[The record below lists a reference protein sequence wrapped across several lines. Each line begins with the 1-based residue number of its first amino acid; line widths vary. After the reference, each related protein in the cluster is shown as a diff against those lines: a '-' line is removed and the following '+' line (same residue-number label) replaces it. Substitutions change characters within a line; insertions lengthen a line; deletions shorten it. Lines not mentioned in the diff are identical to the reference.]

1 MANHSLVVFQLV
13 LVFLSLVTASSNIN
27 DDAYSNTGS
36 IEGMESDVMLDE
48 IAALDEISDD
58 NLSEEVDDDMTNF
71 DENDVQGLAEDPMVV
86 RDIAQSVKR
95 QILTEAK
102 RLVSSCKN
110 PKVDAR
116 NRKQERQTALRKY
129 YQAFVHGGKSFIS
142 DANWLKNRKSEKCS
156 ACLLN
161 ELCKRTRIQ
170 GLLNIDAKL
179 PA

>member
-1 MANHSLVVFQLV
+1 MASHSLVVCQLV
-13 LVFLSLVTASSNIN
+13 LVLLSLGTASSNIN

-58 NLSEEVDDDMTNF
+58 NLSGEVDDEITNF
-71 DENDVQGLAEDPMVV
+71 DENEVQGLA
-86 RDIAQSVKR
+86 DIAQSVKR
-95 QILTEAK
+95 KILRQAK
-102 RLVSSCKN
+102 RLVVSCKK
-110 PKVDAR
+110 PKVQLR

-170 GLLNIDAKL
+170 RLLNIDAKL

>member
-1 MANHSLVVFQLV
+1 M
-13 LVFLSLVTASSNIN
+13 ASSNFS

-48 IAALDEISDD
+48 IAALGEISDD
-58 NLSEEVDDDMTNF
+58 NLSEEVDDDMANF
-71 DENDVQGLAEDPMVV
+71 GENDVQGLAEDPMVV

-95 QILTEAK
+95 IILERK
-102 RLVSSCKN
+102 LVSSCEN
-110 PKVDAR
+110 PKFDPR

-142 DANWLKNRKSEKCS
+142 DADWLKAKRSEICS

-161 ELCKRTRIQ
+161 KLCRQAQIQ
-170 GLLNIDAKL
+170 RLLNISVRI

>member
-1 MANHSLVVFQLV
+1 MASHSLVVCQLV
-13 LVFLSLVTASSNIN
+13 LVLLGTASSNIN

-48 IAALDEISDD
+48 IAALEEISDD
-58 NLSEEVDDDMTNF
+58 NPSEEVDDEITNF
-71 DENDVQGLAEDPMVV
+71 DENEVQGLA
-86 RDIAQSVKR
+86 DIAQSAKR
-95 QILTEAK
+95 KILRQAK
-102 RLVSSCKN
+102 RLVFSCKK
-110 PKVDAR
+110 PKVEPR

-142 DANWLKNRKSEKCS
+142 DADWLKNRKSEQCS

-161 ELCKRTRIQ
+161 ELCKKTLIQ
-170 GLLNIDAKL
+170 GSLNIDAKL

>member
-1 MANHSLVVFQLV
+1 MASHSLAVCQLV
-13 LVFLSLVTASSNIN
+13 VVLLSLGMASSNFN

-36 IEGMESDVMLDE
+36 IEGIESDVMLDE

-58 NLSEEVDDDMTNF
+58 NLSEEVDDEITNF
-71 DENDVQGLAEDPMVV
+71 DENEVQGLA
-86 RDIAQSVKR
+86 DIAQSVKR
-95 QILTEAK
+95 KILRQAK
-102 RLVSSCKN
+102 CLVFSCKK
-110 PKVDAR
+110 PKVESR

-142 DANWLKNRKSEKCS
+142 DANWMKSRKSEKCS

-161 ELCKRTRIQ
+161 KLCKRTRIQ

-179 PA
+179 PP

>member
-1 MANHSLVVFQLV
+1 MASHSLVVCQLV
-13 LVFLSLVTASSNIN
+13 LVLLSLGTASSNIN

-58 NLSEEVDDDMTNF
+58 NLSGEVDDEITNF
-71 DENDVQGLAEDPMVV
+71 DENEVQGLA
-86 RDIAQSVKR
+86 DIAQSVKR
-95 QILTEAK
+95 KILRQAK
-102 RLVSSCKN
+102 RLVVSCKK
-110 PKVDAR
+110 PKVQLR

-142 DANWLKNRKSEKCS
+142 DANWLKNTKSEKCS

-161 ELCKRTRIQ
+161 KLCKRTRIQ

>member
-1 MANHSLVVFQLV
+1 M
-13 LVFLSLVTASSNIN
+13 ASSNFN

-102 RLVSSCKN
+102 RLVLSCKN

-116 NRKQERQTALRKY
+116 NRKQERLTALRKY

-142 DANWLKNRKSEKCS
+142 DANWLKNTKSEKCS

>member
-1 MANHSLVVFQLV
+1 MASHSLVVCQLV
-13 LVFLSLVTASSNIN
+13 LVLLSLGTASSNIN
-27 DDAYSNTGS
+27 DDAYSHTGS

-58 NLSEEVDDDMTNF
+58 NLSGEVDDEITNF
-71 DENDVQGLAEDPMVV
+71 DENEVQGLA
-86 RDIAQSVKR
+86 DIAQSVKR
-95 QILTEAK
+95 KILRQAK
-102 RLVSSCKN
+102 RLVVSCKK
-110 PKVDAR
+110 PKVQLR

-142 DANWLKNRKSEKCS
+142 DAKWLKNRKSEKCS

-161 ELCKRTRIQ
+161 KLCKRTRIQ